1 MTLVQEDPAMYP
13 HQRNPRYHDP
23 QVGHWLLP
31 LALGVPAGALG
42 GYFYRRWQEGHPGKY
57 IPWISGEV
65 DGDGDEDVKSA
76 LAEQLEA
83 LAQQVSQTYGTP
95 LDQTRAKIAE
105 SLRSVGI
112 SAAEFDALAQ
122 QVSQSYGMPFDSARG
137 QIAAIMRDMGIRV
150 GAWQSIVGGEPW
162 ESIVGGPWVDIV
174 GGEPWQSI
182 VGGPWVDIVG
192 GEPWVSIVGQAL
204 DVLRRQ
210 AQVAAREMPGRVIGI
225 IRDANNQWALKSF
238 RDADSAD
245 DWFGRVTRDKSRFT
259 YAAYFDKN
267 DPMFPHPLNEEIGSA
282 HAPAVPPSPIPRV
295 VAEVP

>member
-1 MTLVQEDPAMYP
+1 
-13 HQRNPRYHDP
+13 
-23 QVGHWLLP
+23 LP

-42 GYFYRRWQEGHPGKY
+42 GYFYRRWQESHPGKY
-57 IPWISGEV
+57 IPWISGEA
-65 DGDGDEDVKSA
+65 DEYD
-76 LAEQLEA
+76 
-83 LAQQVSQTYGTP
+83 
-95 LDQTRAKIAE
+95 D
-105 SLRSVGI
+105 
-112 SAAEFDALAQ
+112 
-122 QVSQSYGMPFDSARG
+122 
-137 QIAAIMRDMGIRV
+137 
-150 GAWQSIVGGEPW
+150 
-162 ESIVGGPWVDIV
+162 GPWDLV

-182 VGGPWVDIVG
+182 VGGPWVDIVGTEPQLPPIAGPVSWVDRLTDTRFWAQTGYKPGHQLDSNDPADAQMIPIWLYIREAVVRESRSQPSVSGEPWQSIIGTEPWQSIIGGEPWQSIIG